1 MQLPALDSLDTLPK
15 LLLHNA
21 ANWPAEI
28 VLREKEFG
36 IWHEFSWA
44 EYRDQVRLI
53 ALGLVE
59 LGLQR
64 GEVVAIIGRNRPNWL
79 WSELAAHSIGCL
91 TLGIYEDVLADEAG
105 HLLRAAGA
113 AIAVCEDE

>member
-21 ANWPAEI
+21 ANWPGEV

-53 ALGLVE
+53 ALGLVS
-59 LGLQR
+59 LGLRR

-79 WSELAAHSIGCL
+79 WSELAAIAS
-91 TLGIYEDVLADEAG
+91 
-105 HLLRAAGA
+105 AA
-113 AIAVCEDE
+113 